1 MPSDRAPREPQG
13 FEPLDPT
20 VSVTAEQTRETSP
33 EQATPPSVPQSNPND
48 LMGLLI
54 RFLKIPGHVLQVQ
67 GSPGAGKTTLALE
80 ILSRM
85 QDTHKIYVSSRV
97 SPTKLRQ
104 HFPWI
109 DEVIDSMSGRVSR
122 ANWLNELHD
131 LRRMEAETVFNQVL
145 RLKQARQRALLVV
158 DSWEGALRNSNEEGR
173 RMLETAVFSEIDE
186 SKISVILVIE
196 GERLGSLDYLVDGIV
211 SLNHHEQDGRTVR
224 TLTVSKMRGFKVRKP
239 RGLFSLDR
247 ARFTFL
253 PPTCYDESPVDLHN
267 LPPLNH
273 SEKAFSLGSQD
284 LDNMLG
290 GVQRGSSVFID
301 VDGAVPSNMI
311 HVLLNII
318 TANFINQ
325 GGSCFIVPTG
335 TYSSDNTAES
345 LLPYVGEEALDER
358 VRIAEF
364 RPALLTRKWR
374 VPMKGRIIEDLKTF
388 FNTWH
393 ELETTSQTRMLN
405 VNYDRIVQVYGEDFA
420 FPGFSE
426 LGTEMRDSG
435 SLNIN
440 IASRHTRIR
449 DELTGT
455 ADYHIQVQSVDDS
468 LLISGI
474 KPFSPTY
481 GATFSRENGYP
492 SLRLVEIV

>member
-1 MPSDRAPREPQG
+1 MPSDRAPREPQN

-20 VSVTAEQTRETSP
+20 VSVNAQQIQETSP
-33 EQATPPSVPQSNPND
+33 DQATPPTVQQSKTGD
-48 LMGLLI
+48 LMGLLL
-54 RFLKIPGHVLQVQ
+54 RFVSMPGHVLQVQ

-85 QDTHKIYVSSRV
+85 ENTHKIYVSSRV

-131 LRRMEAETVFNQVL
+131 FRRMEAETVFNQVL

-158 DSWEGALRNSNEEGR
+158 DSWEGALRNANEEGR

-186 SKISVILVIE
+186 SKVSVILVIE
-196 GERLGSLDYLVDGIV
+196 AERLGSLDYLVDGIV
-211 SLNHHEQDGRTVR
+211 TLNHREQDGRTVR
-224 TLTVSKMRGFKVRKP
+224 TITVNKMRGFKIRKP
-239 RGLFSLDR
+239 MALFSLDH
-247 ARFTFL
+247 ARFTAL
-253 PPTCYDESPVDLHN
+253 PPTNFAESPVDLHN
-267 LPPLNH
+267 LTPLNH
-273 SEKAFSLGSQD
+273 SEKCFSLGSQD

-290 GVQRGSSVFID
+290 GVERGSSVFID

-318 TANFINQ
+318 TANFVNQ

-345 LLPYVGEEALDER
+345 LLPYVGEEAMDER
-358 VRIAEF
+358 VRIAEY

-374 VPMKGRIIEDLKTF
+374 VLMKGRIIEDLKTF

-393 ELETTSQTRMLN
+393 ELETSSPTRMLN
-405 VNYDRIVQVYGEDFA
+405 VNYDRIVQVYGEDLA

-435 SLNIN
+435 SLNIS
-440 IASRHTRIR
+440 IASRHTQIR
-449 DELTGT
+449 DELIGT
-455 ADYHIQVQSVDDS
+455 SDYHVQVQSVDDS

-474 KPFSPTY
+474 KPFSSTY
-481 GATFSRENGYP
+481 GATFSWENGYP
-492 SLRLVEIV
+492 SLRLMEIV

>member
-1 MPSDRAPREPQG
+1 MPSDRAPRAPQS

-33 EQATPPSVPQSNPND
+33 EQITPPSVPQSNPND

-318 TANFINQ
+318 TANFIM
-325 GGSCFIVPTG
+325 
-335 TYSSDNTAES
+335 
-345 LLPYVGEEALDER
+345 
-358 VRIAEF
+358 RIAEF

-449 DELTGT
+449 DELTRT

-481 GATFSRENGYP
+481 GAAFSRENGYP